1 MVFRR
6 LIKGNI
12 EWDRLESVMREVA
25 RRYEKNELRVEFL
38 EADNWLSTPCVV
50 NDRWFVKVISDQHTL
65 VHTLIT
71 TGRNLGAL
79 SSGRMRFF
87 EHVGTPIEMAEQE
100 LRATRTMHDIGA
112 NVPEPIEAFEHDG
125 LGVLVVE
132 YLLDFRTLNELSR
145 GAVERFAPDLFA
157 SLVCVHDVGLAHG
170 DLRAENVLIADDELY
185 LIDATNVSEGSI
197 EEARAYDLAC
207 ALAALEPHTGSRVAI
222 DAALESYTVSD
233 LLAARDFLDFVNMRP
248 DHDFDAAGLKGEIEK
263 DADETGST
271 ADTGR

>member
-12 EWDRLESVMREVA
+12 EWDRLESVMREFA
-25 RRYEKNELRVEFL
+25 RRYGEDELRVEFL
-38 EADNWLSTPCVV
+38 EANNWLSTPCVV

-87 EHVGTPIEMAEQE
+87 EHVGTPFEMAEQE
-100 LRATRTMHDIGA
+100 LHATQTMHKIGA

-132 YLLDFRTLNELSR
+132 YLLDFSTLSELQDES
-145 GAVERFAPDLFA
+145 VERFAPELFA
-157 SLVCVHDVGLAHG
+157 SLARIHDIGLSHG
-170 DLRAENVLIADDELY
+170 DLRAENVLIADGELY
-185 LIDATNVSEGSI
+185 LIDATNVREDSI

-207 ALAALEPHTGSRVAI
+207 ALAALEPHTGARVAI
-222 DAALESYTVSD
+222 DAAARSYTVGD

-263 DADETGST
+263 DADEAGSPAST
-271 ADTGR
+271 AR